1 MYNKNMNKQ
10 LTKEQKLLLEKVFT
24 KTMEQYKQAILR
36 LQNS

>member
-10 LTKEQKLLLEKVFT
+10 LTKEQKILLEKVFT

>member
-1 MYNKNMNKQ
+1 MNKQ
-10 LTKEQKLLLEKVFT
+10 LTKEQKILLEKVFT